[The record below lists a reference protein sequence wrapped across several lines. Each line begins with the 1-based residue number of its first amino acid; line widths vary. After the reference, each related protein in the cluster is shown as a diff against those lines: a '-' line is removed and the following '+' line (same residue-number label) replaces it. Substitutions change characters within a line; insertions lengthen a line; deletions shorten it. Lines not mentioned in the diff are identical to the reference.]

1 MYVLKTSDLL
11 NVELFFILFFSACVM
26 LFFQRVFNAFF
37 QPIFI
42 FIFSSFRLFAQAS
55 LLPARTLRRF
65 VQQAV
70 GCHDEEAEASVEEAF
85 GEIGVDR

>member
-1 MYVLKTSDLL
+1 M
-11 NVELFFILFFSACVM
+11 FFSARFYA
-26 LFFQRVFNAFF
+26 LFQRS
-37 QPIFI
+37 FI
-42 FIFSSFRLFAQAS
+42 FIFSSFFSLFAQAS

>member
-1 MYVLKTSDLL
+1 MLSSFSYSFSSHFYA
-11 NVELFFILFFSACVM
+11 FFQRAFMLFFSAV
-26 LFFQRVFNAFF
+26 
-37 QPIFI
+37 FI
-42 FIFSSFRLFAQAS
+42 FIFSSFFSLFAQAS

-70 GCHDEEAEASVEEAF
+70 GCNDEEEASVEEAF

>member
-1 MYVLKTSDLL
+1 M
-11 NVELFFILFFSACVM
+11 
-26 LFFQRVFNAFF
+26 FFQRAFMLLFSAVFL
-37 QPIFI
+37 
-42 FIFSSFRLFAQAS
+42 FIFSSFFSLFAQAS

-70 GCHDEEAEASVEEAF
+70 GCNDEEEEASVEEAF